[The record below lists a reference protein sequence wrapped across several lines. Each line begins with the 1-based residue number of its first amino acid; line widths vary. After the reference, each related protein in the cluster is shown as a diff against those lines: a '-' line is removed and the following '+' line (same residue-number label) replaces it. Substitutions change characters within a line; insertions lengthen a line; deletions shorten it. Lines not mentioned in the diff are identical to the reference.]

1 MPGIAESLHYT
12 CGSPHLHVL
21 KVPDYASVE
30 EENAEEGHESGEGDV
45 EVSSKVNDSRKG
57 HKLLYSWR
65 ELELET

>member
-45 EVSSKVNDSRKG
+45 EVGSKVND
-57 HKLLYSWR
+57 L
-65 ELELET
+65 